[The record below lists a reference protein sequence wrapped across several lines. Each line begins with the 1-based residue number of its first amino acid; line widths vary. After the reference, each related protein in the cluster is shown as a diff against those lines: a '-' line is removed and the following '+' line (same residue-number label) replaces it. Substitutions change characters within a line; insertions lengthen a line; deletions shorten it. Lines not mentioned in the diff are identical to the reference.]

1 MGVWGGAKGTVQ
13 FANVRLEETAM
24 VWLAHREGAPFR
36 VYDPEDPTKNY
47 RLGADYNEVLD
58 PNMQPGAV
66 FNRSFHTPP
75 PFTLPGSTALKPGQS
90 VAVDFYA
97 VTPYARDRQVSM
109 CMTEPA
115 VFRWIAANAQAVRKI
130 LPSESGILLGYDE
143 IRQADSCASC
153 RAKNMTPGELLAW
166 NFDETL
172 GIYHQALP
180 DSSFWVWNDMF
191 DPLHNAVDHVGF
203 VEGSFAGSWKGL
215 TQDVG
220 ILNWNLDRLKE
231 SLVWFSGQNAEQ
243 PTAHQQMIA
252 GFYDRADADA
262 EARREVAEA
271 SGVPGVRGLMYTT
284 WSDDYS
290 KLKVFADAARAAW
303 PDYLKSVPV
312 TKQ

>member
-97 VTPYARDRQVSM
+97 VTPYARDKQVSM

-115 VFRWIAANAQAVRKI
+115 VFRWIAANAQAVRKV
-130 LPSESGILLGYDE
+130 LPAESGILLAYDE

-172 GIYHQALP
+172 GIYHQALS

-215 TQDVG
+215 TPDVG
-220 ILNWNLDRLKE
+220 ILNWNLDKLKE

-243 PTAHQQMIA
+243 PAQPA
-252 GFYDRADADA
+252 DDCGFLRQGGCRCRSAARGGRSEWRPGRSRLDVYDLERRLFEA
-262 EARREVAEA
+262 ESVCRCGA
-271 SGVPGVRGLMYTT
+271 RGL
-284 WSDDYS
+284 
-290 KLKVFADAARAAW
+290 ARLSEECAC
-303 PDYLKSVPV
+303 Y
-312 TKQ
+312 